1 MPPPNPKPF
10 DQAFKTLVDADARG
24 FLDAVGVLPA
34 DADAD
39 VEALPQEVAVSAVAM
54 DAGFV
59 IRRRS
64 GGDSRVVVFE
74 AMSRFGRE
82 SLERV
87 VWYNTGLA
95 QKYRLPIDTYMV
107 PLVRRACP
115 DRIPG
120 DSDAVFGGLRI
131 TVSLHW
137 IRPWEIDAG
146 VLLAKGNPEF
156 DAWTVLFRWSDEQ
169 QREVLLR
176 LKDAPEQAARFRI
189 LGGLR
194 YRGNEAAF
202 WRGFVE
208 RMNEML
214 TKESFRE
221 SLAVQEWLAEGR
233 MEGLQ
238 KGLQEG
244 RLEGQ
249 TEGQLAV
256 IEVILNSRFPGLSA
270 PAGIQD
276 PAILTR
282 LAADLLAAPDEQA
295 ARVVLARYRSN

>member
-1 MPPPNPKPF
+1 M
-10 DQAFKTLVDADARG
+10 
-24 FLDAVGVLPA
+24 
-34 DADAD
+34 
-39 VEALPQEVAVSAVAM
+39 
-54 DAGFV
+54 
-59 IRRRS
+59 
-64 GGDSRVVVFE
+64 
-74 AMSRFGRE
+74 
-82 SLERV
+82 
-87 VWYNTGLA
+87 
-95 QKYRLPIDTYMV
+95 
-107 PLVRRACP
+107 
-115 DRIPG
+115 
-120 DSDAVFGGLRI
+120 
-131 TVSLHW
+131 
-137 IRPWEIDAG
+137 
-146 VLLAKGNPEF
+146 LLAKGNPEF

-256 IEVILNSRFPGLSA
+256 IEVILNARFPGLSA